1 MLARPHQQASRS
13 HVYSAVSTDSSVDR
27 APRQQHQYFEKQRQV
42 SQEELDQL
50 NSVNRLARNREAR
63 RKLLNNYEQPA
74 SDRESW
80 WRCTIKE
87 TPSPLKYQISGFIKE
102 LNGRQANFSFKS
114 NGRKRDPMPTMAKGS
129 YLLPGAYGYEDFGQR
144 IKKMQQSY
152 GFKDKECHSLFM
164 ERSTSVS

>member
-129 YLLPGAYGYEDFGQR
+129 
-144 IKKMQQSY
+144 
-152 GFKDKECHSLFM
+152 KDKECHSLFM